1 MDQPHVLVVGA
12 GSAGKRYAR
21 NLRELGCRV
30 SACDP
35 RADRAAELAAEGAT
49 VATFGDLERALNGA
63 SFNGFVI
70 ASPPV
75 YHVDQARDML
85 HHDHD
90 AWVLCE
96 KPLSTNEQR
105 ALALEPYADR
115 ILLAYTYRWWPPIQ
129 RFRLRLRDGEIG
141 RLRHVRFV
149 MSAHLEDWH
158 PWEPYQQFFM
168 ARRELGGGALLDES
182 HFVDLMLWIFGM
194 PDEVYARVEKI
205 SALEIDSDDNVDIVA
220 AYASGLRATLHL
232 DLMGRPH
239 DRAITVV
246 GDAGTL
252 SYSYES
258 NAIRVGHTG
267 AADWTAETF
276 ACERNEMFMGVSR
289 EFLDLI
295 RGDRR
300 SPSCGVGDGVRAL
313 SVVDACR
320 RSSDSGAVV
329 KLNP

>member
-1 MDQPHVLVVGA
+1 MDQPHILVVGA

-30 SACDP
+30 SAHDP
-35 RADRAAELAAEGAT
+35 RADRAAELSAEGAT
-49 VATFGDLERALNGA
+49 VATFGDLEQALNA
-63 SFNGFVI
+63 AVYNGFVI
-70 ASPPV
+70 ASPPL
-75 YHVDQARDML
+75 YHVDQARDVL
-85 HHDHD
+85 RQQG

-96 KPLSTNEQR
+96 KPLSTNQQR
-105 ALALEPYADR
+105 ALALEPHADR

-129 RFRLRLRDGEIG
+129 RFRRRLHDGEIG
-141 RLRHVRFV
+141 SLRHVRFV

-182 HFVDLMLWIFGM
+182 HFLDLMLWIFGM
-194 PDEVYARVEKI
+194 PEEVYARVEKI
-205 SALEIDSDDNVDIVA
+205 SALQIDSDDNVDIIA
-220 AYASGLRATLHL
+220 AYGSGLRATLHL

-252 SYSYES
+252 AYSYES
-258 NAIRVGHTG
+258 NAIKVGRTG
-267 AADWTAETF
+267 AAEWTTENF
-276 ACERNEMFMGVSR
+276 VCERNEMFMGASR
-289 EFLDLI
+289 EFLSLI
-295 RGDRR
+295 RGERAA
-300 SPSCGVGDGVRAL
+300 PSCGVADGVRAL
-313 SVVDACR
+313 SIVDACR

-329 KLNP
+329 KLNS